1 MTTQPRIGPGRD
13 DAKEGLILNR
23 VVRWT
28 TEGLEYEADPR
39 QAEKL
44 IQECGLRDANT
55 MATLGLRASFE
66 ETENDQ
72 PLEPRLHTAFR
83 GAAARA
89 NYLAADRIDCQ
100 CRQVKLQ
107 MDGFPDGRVVERS
120 QTTLQVLG
128 RAPKVGVFVQLASRR
143 RH

>member
-1 MTTQPRIGPGRD
+1 MVVEIGFVQRGSSPCLFRHPSRTLVSTVHGDDFTTVGDKSDLDWFESELAKHYELTTQPRIGPGRD

-55 MATLGLRASFE
+55 MATPGLRASFE
-66 ETENDQ
+66 ETGK
-72 PLEPRLHTAFR
+72 RSTS
-83 GAAARA
+83 RA
-89 NYLAADRIDCQ
+89 EVAY
-100 CRQVKLQ
+100 
-107 MDGFPDGRVVERS
+107 GFPWCGRS
-120 QTTLQVLG
+120 G
-128 RAPKVGVFVQLASRR
+128 
-143 RH
+143 

>member
-1 MTTQPRIGPGRD
+1 MRVWTDSSAAIGVYTRQVTTQPRFGPGRY
-13 DAKEGLILNR
+13 DAKEGLTLNR

-55 MATLGLRASFE
+55 VATPGLRASFE
-66 ETENDQ
+66 ETEND
-72 PLEPRLHTAFR
+72 PLLEPSLHTAFR

-89 NYLAADRIDCQ
+89 NYLPRTGLTASSPRRKSADGWP
-100 CRQVKLQ
+100 LQ
-107 MDGFPDGRVVERS
+107 RPGR
-120 QTTLQVLG
+120 
-128 RAPKVGVFVQLASRR
+128 GVP
-143 RH
+143 